1 MAGKQLKRFEKWRA
15 QLPARTAYFVQLV
28 LDEVVPVLEADGF
41 VRHADYAGDSA
52 EAVARHTIALQRRSG
67 TAWPT
72 VEISFDKRSRPMLGL
87 TFALLPEPCYRQ
99 GTGGGVEIARIAANV
114 VEGDAYF
121 NLGKE
126 HGFIVNFGYWFALL
140 PQRRARREIDHLKA
154 LLPFLLSLLD
164 GGLPPDWVGQV
175 GKVHPNVFA
184 NRGARQLAR
193 LSGSVP
199 G

>member
-28 LDEVVPVLEADGF
+28 LDEIVPVFEANGL
-41 VRHADYAGDSA
+41 VRHADYGGDSA
-52 EAVARHTIALQRRSG
+52 EAVARHTIGLQRRAG
-67 TAWPT
+67 AAWPT
-72 VEISFDKRSRPMLGL
+72 VEISFDGRKRPMLGL
-87 TFALLPEPCYRQ
+87 TFALLPEPCCRQ
-99 GTGGGVEIARIAANV
+99 GTNGGAAIARMAANV

-121 NLGKE
+121 NLCKE
-126 HGFIVNFGYWFALL
+126 RGFIVNFGYWFALL
-140 PQRRARREIDHLKA
+140 PQRRARREIDQLKA

-164 GGLPPDWVGQV
+164 TGIPADWVGQT

-184 NRGARQLAR
+184 NRGARQLAGLR
-193 LSGSVP
+193 AGAA